1 MLIYKY
7 SETIQFVKL
16 SYFLR
21 NLKASL
27 VNNSIILR
35 IKNAKFS
42 GCCIYMNTNIKG
54 NFQVCISVPSR
65 FAPVPST
72 LCDSDTEQ
80 VYHLL
85 SYCNQLQPGGL
96 ILLTTINRTLLSAL
110 FAKYAA
116 EYLLRI
122 VPQGTHEIEKF
133 ITPEEITRILRK
145 CKDFFFFLVVG

>member
-1 MLIYKY
+1 MYL
-7 SETIQFVKL
+7 QGL
-16 SYFLR
+16 
-21 NLKASL
+21 
-27 VNNSIILR
+27 
-35 IKNAKFS
+35 
-42 GCCIYMNTNIKG
+42 
-54 NFQVCISVPSR
+54 P
-65 FAPVPST
+65 PVPST

-80 VYHLL
+80 VCHLL
-85 SYCNQLQPGGL
+85 SDFNQLQPGGL